1 MSYEEISVEEMWKV
15 IESFGIDR
23 RMLERTNPSNQ
34 KIKDLY
40 QSIKS
45 KKIESSNWIFRSTKL
60 QIIQNHG
67 NQFSWLRK
75 DIDKRIVMLAI
86 QATNM
91 AEETPVKKSF
101 IQEFMEFLQ
110 KFSVIGLAI
119 AFVIGQAASKLI
131 SSFVND
137 IITPFIGLL
146 TPDVGDLN
154 KIGIT
159 VGKSTFSYGDLISNV
174 INFLIIAVVVF
185 LAYKQLSKVGLMKD
199 PPVNK

>member
-1 MSYEEISVEEMWKV
+1 
-15 IESFGIDR
+15 
-23 RMLERTNPSNQ
+23 
-34 KIKDLY
+34 
-40 QSIKS
+40 
-45 KKIESSNWIFRSTKL
+45 
-60 QIIQNHG
+60 
-67 NQFSWLRK
+67 
-75 DIDKRIVMLAI
+75 MLAI
-86 QATNM
+86 QTTNM

-101 IQEFMEFLQ
+101 IHEFMDFLQ

-146 TPDVGDLN
+146 TPNVGDLN
-154 KIGIT
+154 KVGFT

-199 PPVNK
+199 PPTK

>member
-1 MSYEEISVEEMWKV
+1 M
-15 IESFGIDR
+15 
-23 RMLERTNPSNQ
+23 
-34 KIKDLY
+34 
-40 QSIKS
+40 
-45 KKIESSNWIFRSTKL
+45 
-60 QIIQNHG
+60 
-67 NQFSWLRK
+67 RK

-159 VGKSTFSYGDLISNV
+159 FGKSTFSYGDLISNV